1 MTTSGLI
8 RKSAVSIILSG
19 ILCIGLSG
27 AAGVT
32 ASGVSSPSDGAAAL
46 YISDF
51 SIKPGVFFPYETGTV
66 TVYVTNPT
74 NLSIGVSQP
83 NFIDP
88 HVRVENPEIF
98 STMTTLGPGST
109 AAFSF
114 VISVD
119 AYEGTIFPTF
129 TVSPSVYGSTP
140 IHTQIPITIDATDIR
155 AAVVDKP
162 DNFAVYRTDAVNLSI
177 SNPREGNVTD
187 VIVVPA
193 GSGINVTPLES
204 YTGVLQARS
213 SVTVPFEIT
222 PVGSRANLTFHV
234 RYKNGDNPHYADVVL
249 PLNIGE
255 DKTAAIPVINN
266 IVLDTSGSYYHMTGD
281 VNNAGIT
288 DAKSMVLTVGS
299 PARAV
304 EPYAE
309 YSVGTLASDD
319 FSGFDITFLSSDLS
333 SVPLIVRWKDARG
346 NSFTSRT
353 VLDLTSLASGGSSG
367 FSGTRQG
374 SIGSSSPG
382 GNSSGGPGGPGGG
395 ARGPGGGG
403 FFIGGRGSG
412 LTAFYPVIA
421 GGVVLVIAVMLW
433 TRRKWIAAMI
443 GKH

>member
-1 MTTSGLI
+1 MRIGAI
-8 RKSAVSIILSG
+8 RKSAVSVILFG
-19 ILCIGLSG
+19 ILCVSVSG
-27 AAGVT
+27 AASVT
-32 ASGVSSPSDGAAAL
+32 SSGVSSPSDAAASL
-46 YISDF
+46 YVSGYTL
-51 SIKPGVFFPYETGTV
+51 SPEVFFPSETGKV

-88 HVRVENPEIF
+88 HVKVDNSDTF

-119 AYEGTIFPTF
+119 AHEGTFFPTF

-140 IHTQIPITIDATDIR
+140 IHTQIPVTIDATDIR
-155 AAVVDKP
+155 VAVVDKP
-162 DNFAVYRTDAVNLSI
+162 DNFAVDRADSVNISI
-177 SNPREGNVTD
+177 SNPRGGNITD
-187 VIVVPA
+187 VIIAPA
-193 GSGINVTPLES
+193 VSGINVTPLES

-222 PVGSRANLTFHV
+222 PVGSHPDLTFHV
-234 RYKNGDNPHYADVVL
+234 SYKNGDNLHSAEVVL

-266 IVLDTSGSYYHMTGD
+266 IVLDTSGSYFHMTGD

-319 FSGFDITFLSSDLS
+319 FSGFDLTFLSSDLS
-333 SVPLIVRWKDARG
+333 SVPVIVRWKDIRG

-353 VLDLTSLASGGSSG
+353 DLDLTSLASGGSSG
-367 FSGTRQG
+367 ASGTRQG
-374 SIGSSSPG
+374 SSGSSSPG

-421 GGVVLVIAVMLW
+421 GGIVLIVAVVLW
-433 TRRKWIAAMI
+433 TRRKWIAAKI

>member
-1 MTTSGLI
+1 MVSGTL
-8 RKSAVSIILSG
+8 LCF
-19 ILCIGLSG
+19 LCIAANG
-27 AAGVT
+27 AAGITV
-32 ASGVSSPSDGAAAL
+32 SGVQSANDAAASL
-46 YISDF
+46 YISGYTM
-51 SIKPGVFFPYETGTV
+51 SPEIFFPSETGKV
-66 TVYVTNPT
+66 TVFVTNPT

-88 HVRVENPEIF
+88 HVKVENPEIF

-119 AYEGTIFPTF
+119 EHEGTIFPTF
-129 TVSPSVYGSTP
+129 TVSPNVYGSTP
-140 IHTQIPITIDATDIR
+140 VHTQVPITIDATDIR
-155 AAVVDKP
+155 VAVVDKP
-162 DNFAVYRTDAVNLSI
+162 DNFAVERTDSVNLSV

-187 VIVVPA
+187 VVIAPA

-204 YTGVLQARS
+204 YTGVMQARS
-213 SVTVPFEIT
+213 SITVPFEIT
-222 PVGSRANLTFHV
+222 PVGSHPNLTFHV
-234 RYKNGDNPHYADVVL
+234 SYRNGDNPHSADVIL

-288 DAKSMVLTVGS
+288 DAKSMVLTVDS

-319 FSGFDITFLSSDLS
+319 FSGFDLTFLSSDLS
-333 SVPLIVRWKDARG
+333 SVPVIVRWKDASG
-346 NSFTSRT
+346 NSFSSRT
-353 VLDLTSLASGGSSG
+353 NLDLSSLSSGGSSG
-367 FSGTRQG
+367 SSGTQQG
-374 SIGSSSPG
+374 SSGSSSPG
-382 GNSSGGPGGPGGG
+382 GNSSGGPGSPGGG

-403 FFIGGRGSG
+403 FFFGGRGSG
-412 LTAFYPVIA
+412 LNAFYPVIA
-421 GGVVLVIAVMLW
+421 GVIILVAAVALW
-433 TRRKWIAAMI
+433 TRRKWIAAKI